1 MKNVVAS
8 GGPQSTPIKAQ
19 RTYNQMI
26 VFWKLE
32 GLEMLGRGEDVEEGI
47 EDKMAGCREPV

>member
-1 MKNVVAS
+1 MKNAVAS